1 MRSCR
6 RNCDD
11 KRREDVFRVL
21 PLHHPAHKVE
31 RRTRI
36 RTEIS
41 TSIRCSP
48 HRAFVAAE
56 AAGIEPARWSF
67 GGSAVTMTV
76 TPMERRQ
83 GSIERV
89 FPKGMYSRSG
99 HSSQSLCTDS
109 NRDLA
114 SNGLP
119 QTWGQAKC
127 SDKSAGDFEALLLRG
142 LTRFPRSGRIRPCK
156 ASGLKPLRN
165 VVPDPRHS
173 LLNRGGFPPP
183 LIVTPR

>member
-1 MRSCR
+1 M
-6 RNCDD
+6 
-11 KRREDVFRVL
+11 L

-41 TSIRCSP
+41 TSKRCSP
-48 HRAFVAAE
+48 HRAFVA
-56 AAGIEPARWSF
+56 EPARWSF

-76 TPMERRQ
+76 TPMRDDKWRPR
-83 GSIERV
+83 GLISN
-89 FPKGMYSRSG
+89 GMYSRPK

-119 QTWGQAKC
+119 HTWDRQDAATKVRET
-127 SDKSAGDFEALLLRG
+127 SRPFYLRG
-142 LTRFPRSGRIRPCK
+142 PTRFPRSGRICPCK
-156 ASGLKPLRN
+156 ASGQEMPLRN
-165 VVPDPRHS
+165 VVSDPLHS
-173 LLNRGGFPPP
+173 LLDWGGCPP
-183 LIVTPR
+183 LPVVTRR